1 MLKSR
6 TPEYYLIRAR
16 KLSANGIE
24 NGRIVQK
31 LQRQARKA
39 KEQELAQ
46 SF

>member
-6 TPEYYLIRAR
+6 TSEYYLIRAR
-16 KLSANGIE
+16 KLSANGKE

-31 LQRQARKA
+31 LQRQARKQ
-39 KEQELAQ
+39 KEIELSN